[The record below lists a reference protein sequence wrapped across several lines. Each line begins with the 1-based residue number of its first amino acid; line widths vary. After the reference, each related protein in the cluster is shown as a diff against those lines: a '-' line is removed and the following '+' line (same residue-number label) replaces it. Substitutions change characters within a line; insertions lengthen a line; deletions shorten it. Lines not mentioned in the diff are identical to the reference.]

1 MNMFILKKRKSMF
14 LDRLPT
20 PLQGLLYMLAGLII
34 VLYALGLV
42 QKGISFAIIM
52 AGLFLMTLG
61 YGKSGLGDKVSAL
74 MHRHKR

>member
-1 MNMFILKKRKSMF
+1 MFI
-14 LDRLPT
+14 DRLPNS
-20 PLQGLLYMLAGLII
+20 LQGLLYMAAGLII
-34 VLYALGLV
+34 TLYALGLV

-61 YGKSGLGDKVSAL
+61 YGKSGLAEKVSAL

>member
-1 MNMFILKKRKSMF
+1 MFI
-14 LDRLPT
+14 DRLPSS
-20 PLQGLLYMLAGLII
+20 LQGLLYMGAGLII

-61 YGKSGLGDKVSAL
+61 YGKSGLSEKVSAL

>member
-1 MNMFILKKRKSMF
+1 MF
-14 LDRLPT
+14 LDRLPS

-52 AGLFLMTLG
+52 VGLFLMTLG
-61 YGKSGLGDKVSAL
+61 YGKSGLGDKVSSL